1 MRPTN
6 GMAATVSGTMA
17 PGTPS
22 DVPTTTRVNGMMAT
36 SRMMNGMERPTLT
49 IQPSTVLR
57 ARCGHRPSLAVMTK
71 STPSGTPMT

>member
-22 DVPTTTRVNGMMAT
+22 DVPTTRRVNGMMAT
-36 SRMMNGMERPTLT
+36 SKMMNGMDRPMLT

-57 ARCGHRPSLAVMTK
+57 ARWGFRPSLAVMTR
-71 STPSGTPMT
+71 STPSGTPIR